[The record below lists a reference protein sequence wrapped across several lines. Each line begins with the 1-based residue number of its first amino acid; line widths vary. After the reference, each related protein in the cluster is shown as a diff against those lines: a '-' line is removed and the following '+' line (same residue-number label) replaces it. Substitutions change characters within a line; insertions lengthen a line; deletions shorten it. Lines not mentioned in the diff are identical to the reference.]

1 MSGDPSAPDG
11 APEATIEAALEAR
24 ARQEG
29 FSLFGIVRAES
40 TEHMPFYR
48 DWLDRGRHG
57 GMGYLARE
65 DSIARRADLSLTME
79 DVRSVVVVGHEY
91 YHADDD
97 ERVGDPSLGIIARY
111 ARGDDYHDV
120 IGKKLRAL
128 LRWLDGHVPGGARGR
143 PYVDTGPI
151 LERDLARR
159 AGLGWF
165 GRNTMLIHP
174 RLGSYFFLGLLL
186 VDVAL
191 RPSEPFEED
200 RCGSCRACLD
210 ACPTGALLGR
220 DERGA
225 PVIDAPRCISYL
237 TIEHRGPIPEELRPL
252 MGNRIYGCDICQ
264 EVCPW
269 NERFARPAE
278 EPRYSARPA
287 TDGPALVD
295 LMRMSEEDWRARTRG
310 SAMRRA
316 GYSGLRRNVAI
327 ALGNWLSGSDVPDP
341 EAIGVLTA
349 ALSDEDP
356 VVAEAARWGLGRA
369 VGSHGSRPG
378 DAPPGRA

>member
-1 MSGDPSAPDG
+1 
-11 APEATIEAALEAR
+11 
-24 ARQEG
+24 
-29 FSLFGIVRAES
+29 
-40 TEHMPFYR
+40 
-48 DWLDRGRHG
+48 
-57 GMGYLARE
+57 
-65 DSIARRADLSLTME
+65 
-79 DVRSVVVVGHEY
+79 
-91 YHADDD
+91 
-97 ERVGDPSLGIIARY
+97 
-111 ARGDDYHDV
+111 
-120 IGKKLRAL
+120 
-128 LRWLDGHVPGGARGR
+128 
-143 PYVDTGPI
+143 
-151 LERDLARR
+151 
-159 AGLGWF
+159 
-165 GRNTMLIHP
+165 
-174 RLGSYFFLGLLL
+174 
-186 VDVAL
+186 
-191 RPSEPFEED
+191 
-200 RCGSCRACLD
+200 
-210 ACPTGALLGR
+210 
-220 DERGA
+220 
-225 PVIDAPRCISYL
+225 VIDAPRCISYL